1 MNFGNWIVVSF
12 VLFAAFIGTLVV
24 VCLREDIS
32 LVSKDY
38 YQEELVYEDQIQR
51 LNNVAALKEKPV
63 ISVVDHMVQVEFS
76 QFNTIEHAELEIFCP
91 SNASM
96 DRKFLVKSSDQPVQ
110 FFQELELRNF
120 VLHATI
126 SGDRVVVCKGNDI
139 QPFGFGALEQLNR
152 CNRRLLEITRCRG
165 M

>member
-24 VCLREDIS
+24 ICLREDIS

-51 LNNVAALKEKPV
+51 LNNVAALNEKPV

-76 QFNTIEHAELEIFCP
+76 QFSSMNHAELHIFCP
-91 SNASM
+91 SNAGM
-96 DRKFLVKSSDQPVQ
+96 DRKFPLNPTDKTVQ
-110 FFQELELRNF
+110 FFKLDPLQKGMHRAKLQWEMNGKEFYLEEVIF
-120 VLHATI
+120 I
-126 SGDRVVVCKGNDI
+126 
-139 QPFGFGALEQLNR
+139 
-152 CNRRLLEITRCRG
+152 
-165 M
+165 

>member
-51 LNNVAALKEKPV
+51 LNNVAGLKEKPV
-63 ISVVDHMVQVEFS
+63 IRVVDHMVQVEFS

-110 FFQELELRNF
+110 FFPLDPHQKGMHRAKLQWEMDGKEFYLEE
-120 VLHATI
+120 VI
-126 SGDRVVVCKGNDI
+126 YI
-139 QPFGFGALEQLNR
+139 
-152 CNRRLLEITRCRG
+152 
-165 M
+165 

>member
-110 FFQELELRNF
+110 FFKLDPLQKGMHRAKLQWEMNGKEFYLEE
-120 VLHATI
+120 VI
-126 SGDRVVVCKGNDI
+126 YI
-139 QPFGFGALEQLNR
+139 
-152 CNRRLLEITRCRG
+152 
-165 M
+165 

>member
-51 LNNVAALKEKPV
+51 LNNVAGLKEKPV
-63 ISVVDHMVQVEFS
+63 IRVVDHMVQVEFS

-110 FFQELELRNF
+110 FFQLDPLQKGMHRAKLQWEMDGKEFYLEE
-120 VLHATI
+120 VI
-126 SGDRVVVCKGNDI
+126 YI
-139 QPFGFGALEQLNR
+139 
-152 CNRRLLEITRCRG
+152 
-165 M
+165 

>member
-110 FFQELELRNF
+110 FFQLDPLQKGMHRAKLQWEMNGKEFYLEE
-120 VLHATI
+120 VI
-126 SGDRVVVCKGNDI
+126 YI
-139 QPFGFGALEQLNR
+139 
-152 CNRRLLEITRCRG
+152 
-165 M
+165 

>member
-38 YQEELVYEDQIQR
+38 YQEELAYEDQIQR

-63 ISVVDHMVQVEFS
+63 IRVVDRMVQVEFS
-76 QFNTIEHAELEIFCP
+76 QFKTIEHAELEIFCP

-110 FFQELELRNF
+110 FFQLDPLQKGMHRAKLLWEMNGKEFYLEE
-120 VLHATI
+120 VI
-126 SGDRVVVCKGNDI
+126 YI
-139 QPFGFGALEQLNR
+139 
-152 CNRRLLEITRCRG
+152 
-165 M
+165 